1 MVRDERFCHIFSF
14 ILNHKALSFSFV
26 FQSWTL
32 LFLTISAMCDFG
44 FCVDV
49 NMCISLFILF
59 ITTKQDW
66 EHFKITGHWMLFH
79 KLFLAITSPGQ
90 TVLCRYQNKTFLKT
104 CSISTHSLYL
114 LCTQVFHNRGKNHLE
129 LVTPPGQILP
139 PSAQGMEPRA
149 KSQAGLGSTL
159 GDAVGLAKLNDVL
172 LVSAKYSPAAGKDY
186 NSWLLSSTVNYFSLY
201 LLPSDL
207 TWLFSIGRGWVC
219 SRLSGHYFYPAE
231 AEMGSQENNQS
242 FKTV

>member
-1 MVRDERFCHIFSF
+1 MIVVLKLVYPSLLSFPFRANVSYYFAANMVRDERFCHIFSF

-32 LFLTISAMCDFG
+32 LFPTISATCDFG

-104 CSISTHSLYL
+104 CSIPAHSLYL
-114 LCTQVFHNRGKNHLE
+114 LCTQVFHNRGKKI
-129 LVTPPGQILP
+129 TW
-139 PSAQGMEPRA
+139 
-149 KSQAGLGSTL
+149 
-159 GDAVGLAKLNDVL
+159 
-172 LVSAKYSPAAGKDY
+172 
-186 NSWLLSSTVNYFSLY
+186 SW
-201 LLPSDL
+201 
-207 TWLFSIGRGWVC
+207 
-219 SRLSGHYFYPAE
+219 
-231 AEMGSQENNQS
+231 
-242 FKTV
+242 

>member
-1 MVRDERFCHIFSF
+1 MIVVLKLVYPSLLSFPFRANVSYYFAANMVRDERFCHIFSF

-32 LFLTISAMCDFG
+32 LFLTISATCDFG

-49 NMCISLFILF
+49 NTCISLFILF

-104 CSISTHSLYL
+104 CSISAHSLYL
-114 LCTQVFHNRGKNHLE
+114 LCT
-129 LVTPPGQILP
+129 
-139 PSAQGMEPRA
+139 
-149 KSQAGLGSTL
+149 
-159 GDAVGLAKLNDVL
+159 
-172 LVSAKYSPAAGKDY
+172 
-186 NSWLLSSTVNYFSLY
+186 
-201 LLPSDL
+201 
-207 TWLFSIGRGWVC
+207 
-219 SRLSGHYFYPAE
+219 
-231 AEMGSQENNQS
+231 
-242 FKTV
+242 